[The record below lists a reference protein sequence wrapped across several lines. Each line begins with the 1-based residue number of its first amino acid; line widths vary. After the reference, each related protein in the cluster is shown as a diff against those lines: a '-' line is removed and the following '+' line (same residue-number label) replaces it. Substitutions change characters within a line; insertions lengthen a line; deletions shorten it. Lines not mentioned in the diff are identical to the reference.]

1 MKEVKREMYMFNDD
15 KAKVLKGRTVR
26 YLATE
31 ELFIGEGYLGEI
43 LNGITGCSKR
53 LAYSICKCIS
63 EDANVEDYF
72 IKKGE

>member
-1 MKEVKREMYMFNDD
+1 MYMFNND
-15 KAKVLKGRTVR
+15 KTKVLKGRTVR
-26 YLATE
+26 YLANE

-53 LAYSICKCIS
+53 LAMSICKCVS
-63 EDANVEDYF
+63 NDAKIEEYF

>member
-1 MKEVKREMYMFNDD
+1 MYMFNDD

-63 EDANVEDYF
+63 DDAEIEDYF

>member
-1 MKEVKREMYMFNDD
+1 MFNND
-15 KAKVLKGRTVR
+15 KTKVLKGRTVR
-26 YLATE
+26 YLANE

-53 LAYSICKCIS
+53 LAMSICKCVS
-63 EDANVEDYF
+63 DDAKIDEYF